1 MQLTRFDR
9 WLRERFVYETHIYTM
24 RPPEDLPAGIV
35 AEDLPEAPGRRFR
48 HRFIAR
54 KPELANQ
61 VIGFLKGNNMM
72 FTTRVVDRSA
82 WYVPLIAPK
91 GKSITYWL
99 AWSAITTV
107 AVFGI
112 AAGLRKLWTMPG
124 VRDNVIDAM
133 NVLKG

>member
-24 RPPEDLPAGIV
+24 RPLGELPFGVI
-35 AEDLPEAPGRRFR
+35 AEDLPEIPGRRFR

-54 KPELANQ
+54 KPELATQ
-61 VIGFLKGNNMM
+61 IISFLKGQNMM

-91 GKSITYWL
+91 GKSITFWF
-99 AWSAITTV
+99 AWSFITLV

-112 AAGLRKLWTMPG
+112 AVGVRKLWTMPG
-124 VRDNVIDAM
+124 FQENLADAFRIIQ
-133 NVLKG
+133 G